1 VSGFEEAMA
10 SFADWDFRRLGV
22 TEGLGFSV
30 IILVLG
36 SASLTMI
43 KFS

>member
-1 VSGFEEAMA
+1 VSGFEEALA
-10 SFADWDFRRLGV
+10 SFADWDFRRLGI
-22 TEGLGFSV
+22 TEGIDFSV
-30 IILVLG
+30 IMLVLG